1 MRERFVCG
9 IYRHQTSQLPAKNT
23 LPKASHSRIQQNV
36 LCVKNSLLRKTPNFY
51 KHGTAARERL
61 GEGGGEVV
69 QRPFV
74 KWERTSFLDVS
85 LYGNFS

>member
-61 GEGGGEVV
+61 GEGGGGTKALC
-69 QRPFV
+69 QMGKDLLP
-74 KWERTSFLDVS
+74 
-85 LYGNFS
+85 